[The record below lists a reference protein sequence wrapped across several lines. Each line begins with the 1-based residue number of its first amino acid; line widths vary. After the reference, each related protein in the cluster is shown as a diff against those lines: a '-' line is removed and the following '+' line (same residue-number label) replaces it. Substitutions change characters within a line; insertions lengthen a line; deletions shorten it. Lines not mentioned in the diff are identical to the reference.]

1 MKKTIF
7 STLIFVFLTTLS
19 FAQSKAETEVAQA
32 IEKWKQAVIAVDK
45 AGMEASV
52 SDGLRYGHSSGLLE
66 DKAAFVEAITSGNSR
81 FITMD
86 LAEQKISF
94 PNKNTAIVV
103 HKLSGM
109 TKNKGV
115 DGTIKLHVLQV
126 WQKEK
131 GKWVMIARQATK
143 I

>member
-19 FAQSKAETEVAQA
+19 FAQSKEETAVAQA

-52 SDGLRYGHSSGLLE
+52 SDGLQYGHSSGLLE
-66 DKAAFVEAITSGNSR
+66 NKTAFVEAITSGNSR

-86 LAEQKISF
+86 LTEQKISF

-103 HKLSGM
+103 HKLSGT